1 MPFQLLSLSVPLLT
15 PSPTPAAGRTAPG
28 RIEQI
33 TEQIA
38 ARQTPT
44 PNWLVILTGLIAVLF
59 VGTSVIRRLAT
70 SSHEGAHATAAG
82 LLGEVTGITLPR
94 KGTAFTDVK
103 AAGLARFVTFFV
115 GYLGPPMFGLLG
127 AWLLSRDH
135 PVAVLWLAIVLF
147 AVLLWLV
154 RNPFGAFFAAA
165 IGGALLLVA
174 WNTTTAVQ
182 TLVAY
187 FLVWSLLL
195 RAARHVTPHL
205 KAAARTMDPKAKE
218 KSDYR
223 ALREMTYVPQILW
236 VLLHLVLCWAAAAF
250 GAWLMLVA

>member
-1 MPFQLLSLSVPLLT
+1 MPFQFLPLSAPLLT
-15 PSPTPAAGRTAPG
+15 PSPAPVVSPTAPG

-44 PNWLVILTGLIAVLF
+44 PNWLVILTGLIALLF
-59 VGTSVIRRLAT
+59 VGTTVIRRLAT

-82 LLGEVTGITLPR
+82 LMGGVTGITLPLR
-94 KGTAFTDVK
+94 GAAFTAVEV
-103 AAGLARFVTFFV
+103 AGLASFVTLFV

-147 AVLLWLV
+147 AVLLWLIK
-154 RNPFGAFFAAA
+154 NPFGAFFAAA
-165 IGGALLLVA
+165 TGGALLLVA
-174 WNTTTAVQ
+174 WNTTPAVQ

-187 FLVWSLLL
+187 FLVWSLLF

-223 ALREMTYVPQILW
+223 VLREMTFVPQILW

-250 GAWLMLVA
+250 GGWLMLVA

>member
-1 MPFQLLSLSVPLLT
+1 MLLSVIALT
-15 PSPTPAAGRTAPG
+15 PSPSPTTPG

-38 ARQTPT
+38 NRQSPT
-44 PNWLVILTGLIAVLF
+44 PNWLVLFTGLLALLF
-59 VGTSVIRRLAT
+59 VGTSIIRRVAT

-82 LLGEVTGITLPR
+82 MMGQVSGITLPL
-94 KGTAFTDVK
+94 KGSAFTTVQ
-103 AAGLARFVTFFV
+103 VTGFASFLTLFI
-115 GYLGPPMFGLLG
+115 GYLGPPLFGLLG

-147 AVLLWLV
+147 GVVLWLIK
-154 RNPFGAFFAAA
+154 NPFGAFFAAA
-165 IGGALLLVA
+165 IGGVLLLVA
-174 WNTTTAVQ
+174 WNTTLAVQ
-182 TLVAY
+182 TVVAY

-195 RAARHVTPHL
+195 RGSRHVSPYL
-205 KAAARTMDPKAKE
+205 AAAARKMDPKAKE

-223 ALREMTYVPQILW
+223 ALREMTYVPQIIY
-236 VLLHLVLCWAAAAF
+236 VVVHLALCWSALAF